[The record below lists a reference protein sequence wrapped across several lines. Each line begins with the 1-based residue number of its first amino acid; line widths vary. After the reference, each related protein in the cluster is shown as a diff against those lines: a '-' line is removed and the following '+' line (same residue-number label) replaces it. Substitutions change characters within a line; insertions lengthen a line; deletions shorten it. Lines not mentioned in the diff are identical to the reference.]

1 MRFHTRQLR
10 EFGRRWPRVFAHLA
24 AATIEMTAHAVPTG
38 KPRLTKRQRRDW
50 FAGYLFASPF
60 IIGFVIFI
68 AFPMLYAVYL
78 IFVDWD
84 LLRPPS
90 FVGFANLTQMFKDP
104 KVRLSLYNSAFYT
117 IFAVPIQLVISFSLA
132 LALTQK
138 IRFRAF
144 YRAGFYMP
152 IIVPLV
158 ASAVVWQRV
167 LHPEFGI
174 LNEALSWFGIAPR
187 MWLFEPSLT
196 KPAFIFM
203 SFWMVG
209 RQMVIFIAGLGNIP
223 DSLKEAASLDG
234 AGAFGRLRY
243 VILPLMTPL
252 IFYNMV
258 IAIINS
264 FQTFVPAMI
273 ITEGGPQDATLFVV
287 LNIYRN
293 AFQYFNMGYASALAW
308 ELFVIVVGFTL
319 AQFYLSNRWVYYE
332 EGS

>member
-1 MRFHTRQLR
+1 MF
-10 EFGRRWPRVFAHLA
+10 
-24 AATIEMTAHAVPTG
+24 
-38 KPRLTKRQRRDW
+38 
-50 FAGYLFASPF
+50 
-60 IIGFVIFI
+60 
-68 AFPMLYAVYL
+68 YAVYL
-78 IFVDWD
+78 IFVEWD
-84 LLRPPS
+84 LLSPPT
-90 FVGFANLTQMFKDP
+90 FVGFANLARMFKDP
-104 KVRLSLYNSAFYT
+104 KVNLSLYNSAFYT
-117 IFAVPIQLVISFSLA
+117 IFAVPIQLTISFSLA
-132 LALTQK
+132 LALTQR
-138 IRFRAF
+138 IRFRDF

-174 LNEALSWFGIAPR
+174 LNEALGWFGIEPR
-187 MWLFEPSLT
+187 MWLFEPRLT

-203 SFWMVG
+203 SFWMIG

-234 AGAFGRLRY
+234 AGAWGRLRY

-273 ITEGGPQDATLFVV
+273 MTEGGPQDATLFVV

-319 AQFYLSNRWVYYE
+319 VQFYLSNRWVYYE
-332 EGS
+332 EGE